1 MSEFEE
7 KLNALLSDPE
17 EMAKI
22 TRLASELMGGE
33 QTAAKEHPPAPDAEA
48 FGALG
53 RMLGGAGLKNDCG
66 ALVAALLPYLRP
78 ERQAK
83 LKKAVRMAQMARIA
97 EKAISEYGGDG
108 GV

>member
-7 KLNALLSDPE
+7 KLNAILSDPE

-33 QTAAKEHPPAPDAEA
+33 QSAAKKPPSAPDAEML
-48 FGALG
+48 GTLG
-53 RMLGGAGLKNDCG
+53 RLLGRAEPGHERSTIIE
-66 ALVAALLPYLRP
+66 ALAPYLRP

-83 LKKAVRMAQMARIA
+83 LKKAMRIAQMARVA
-97 EKAISEYGGDG
+97 EKVFSEYGGDG